1 MRHELTNNWI
11 TRCECR
17 LWHPLP
23 GSHRSNNQSRIRGR
37 GQPSCSDVDKC
48 SGIGRCGATLRLD
61 VATLESER
69 DRVIA
74 FGASPA
80 GHL

>member
-11 TRCECR
+11 THCERR
-17 LWHPLP
+17 LWHSLP
-23 GSHRSNNQSRIRGR
+23 GTHHPISQSRIRDS

-48 SGIGRCGATLRLD
+48 CGISRCGATLYLD

-74 FGASPA
+74 FGGSPA